1 MTIDNYLLGHWSNR
15 FQAQSSPHQYST
27 VEIEWKLTEG
37 GYHSKNY
44 YRSDGPNK
52 PYRERYHKKVQVSDT
67 EIRFEN
73 YDLDWTRSE
82 NCDMIFTFDG
92 HAWHGSLIG
101 DKCTGV
107 RGHRVVSEIHLYGN
121 KLHSM
126 DQGYNS
132 EGEMMWGSEN
142 LYKFTRMGEQL
153 SGRATRLH
161 RVGRGFD
168 PLFAHCRFLL

>member
-1 MTIDNYLLGHWSNR
+1 MRIEDCLLGHWSNKA
-15 FQAQSSPHQYST
+15 QAQSNPLEFVS
-27 VEIEWKLTEG
+27 VEVIWKEVEG
-37 GYHSKNY
+37 GFESMNYKRSK
-44 YRSDGPNK
+44 GPND
-52 PYRERYHKKVQVSDT
+52 PYRRKNHRLEIISDT
-67 EIRFEN
+67 EVIMQN
-73 YDLDWTRSE
+73 YHLDWTRHE
-82 NCDMIFTFDG
+82 ECDMIFTFDG

-142 LYKFTRMGEQL
+142 LYKFTRMGE
-153 SGRATRLH
+153 
-161 RVGRGFD
+161 
-168 PLFAHCRFLL
+168 

>member
-67 EIRFEN
+67 EIRFEK

-142 LYKFTRMGEQL
+142 LYKFTRMGE
-153 SGRATRLH
+153 
-161 RVGRGFD
+161 
-168 PLFAHCRFLL
+168 